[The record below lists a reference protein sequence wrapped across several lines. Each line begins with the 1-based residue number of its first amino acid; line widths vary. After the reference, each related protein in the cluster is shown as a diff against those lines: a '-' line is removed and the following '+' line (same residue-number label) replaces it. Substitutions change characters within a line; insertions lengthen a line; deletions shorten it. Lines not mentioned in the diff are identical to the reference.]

1 MKTEIE
7 NEYKKIIELLKKVN
21 IKQYS
26 DPEELDEV
34 SEIKSFLEALKPLI
48 VDIVEFEKLLK
59 KEIQSLPKE
68 STTATEDVSSSKDEA
83 GDLEVIPEINEELVE
98 AFDEME
104 DIPNELGE
112 DFDSED
118 LDEVRKSLKKMMSKL
133 A

>member
-26 DPEELDEV
+26 DPEELDEA
-34 SEIKSFLEALKPLI
+34 SEVEAFLKELKPLI

-68 STTATEDVSSSKDEA
+68 EKMENSSDSVEVAEETGKTLHEEFTKVFEDM
-83 GDLEVIPEINEELVE
+83 PEIPDL
-98 AFDEME
+98 
-104 DIPNELGE
+104 PN
-112 DFDSED
+112 
-118 LDEVRKSLKKMMSKL
+118 LD
-133 A
+133 